1 MLQCLAITG
10 EILAEE
16 IAMKTSFVGA
26 TALLCLGL
34 AWFTGSAG
42 AAEVKVLSTG
52 NMISILNEVKG
63 EFERSTGHKLVIE
76 TGSTTRIKTR
86 VEADEPA
93 DLTIN
98 ERFVLEDHLR
108 QARIAT
114 GSIVDIARSPLG
126 IGVRA
131 GAPKSDISS
140 VDTLKRTLLSAESIA
155 HPDPSGGAQDG
166 TYFVHLMRQLGIAE
180 QLKAKIKLTMGG
192 DAAAQAVASGSAP
205 IGVAQRRNFIGLSG
219 VQLLEPLPDLP
230 GIKFLMVAG
239 VLANAREP
247 AAATA
252 FAKFL
257 SSPARAAVIT
267 AKGMEPY

>member
-1 MLQCLAITG
+1 MPPFELVTDNCRFSNRTGSERLEERQSSRLVARHCAFPATPCMLQCLAITG

-86 VEADEPA
+86 VEADEPV

-131 GAPKSDISS
+131 AAPKSDISS

-155 HPDPSGGAQDG
+155 YPDPSGGAQDG
-166 TYFVHLMRQLGIAE
+166 TYFVHL
-180 QLKAKIKLTMGG
+180 
-192 DAAAQAVASGSAP
+192 
-205 IGVAQRRNFIGLSG
+205 
-219 VQLLEPLPDLP
+219 
-230 GIKFLMVAG
+230 
-239 VLANAREP
+239 
-247 AAATA
+247 
-252 FAKFL
+252 
-257 SSPARAAVIT
+257 
-267 AKGMEPY
+267 